1 MDITV
6 DSFIKI
12 DGQYFEQAW
21 SAGEVASAQSRVSS
35 EPNLPRKRATA
46 ESVVDSLRIVE
57 ARLMH
62 SIASAEVFSE
72 LSPKERDQL
81 RDCMVEVTFDEADWV
96 FEQGEEGDALYVII
110 SGTAETIRTE
120 QGKGDVLL
128 AQMASG
134 DVFGSRALLRKETRY
149 ASVKATSVMFERLNM
164 RALILDKYANRSDGS
179 VVAGE

>member
-1 MDITV
+1 
-6 DSFIKI
+6 
-12 DGQYFEQAW
+12 
-21 SAGEVASAQSRVSS
+21 
-35 EPNLPRKRATA
+35 
-46 ESVVDSLRIVE
+46 VDSLRIVE
-57 ARLMH
+57 TRLMH

-72 LSPKERDQL
+72 LSPKELEQL

-149 ASVKATSVMFERLNM
+149 ASVKATSKLKTMCLTRVMFERLNM
-164 RALILDKYANRSDGS
+164 RAQLLDKYASRSDGS